1 MFFLGNQNEE
11 GGLKL
16 EVGAKAFHLHLL
28 KRKQYPVPPGFVLG
42 PGSPMGSPVSRGVE
56 QMGGFP
62 VAVRSSGQLEDM
74 EGASFAG
81 QYETFLNVSSE
92 EALNNCI
99 QACFESANHPRV
111 KTYLQSRN
119 LRCDEG
125 DGRRQIS
132 VIVQKMV
139 DVRYAGV
146 AFSLDP
152 MDGKEENFVL
162 EVCAGV
168 GERLVSGHTSPSRYA
183 VNFEAVKVVSY
194 DPGEERIQL
203 SPRQLEEIRD
213 YLLNI
218 QSDFESPQDVEWAI
232 DQNGRFWILQ
242 TRPITYVKWRI
253 DLGEYTNADF
263 KDGGISSS
271 VCTPMMFSL
280 YDRCFSESMDRYL
293 SALRLIKP
301 HTQRGW
307 MTHQYGR
314 AYWNVGIIKRA
325 LFKIPGFHERNLD
338 MDLGIEKDYGAL
350 GPHVT
355 PVNLKT
361 LVRAVP
367 ILIGLKREYSR
378 CRRMVERF
386 KGEFEGRD
394 QKVLAE
400 VEKFKAYSHDQF
412 SSKLEEMTLSYYIHT
427 ETSYFRSLYNNSN
440 YQSDFKKFIEKMD
453 QDIGGTTPLLEL
465 MLGLNE
471 ISHLEIQEGMV
482 GLLKVA
488 KAHSRQSAQWQKA
501 FQHFIRRY
509 YFHGDTA
516 LDLKTPRWGETPEI
530 LIERVD
536 SMLKTGVEPCDPE
549 KMKIAQRKRYL
560 QAYHE
565 VLNRIEKSSF
575 RARRKYR
582 AAFPAAVEQLRY
594 FMVNK
599 EKMREFSTRSYYVV
613 RQYLLEAERRLRGLG
628 VLGER
633 DDIFFLHIGEL
644 LDLAKNWRTLE
655 KDPIQKRIVYRRK
668 MYQSFR
674 KFTPPNEFGQKLV
687 EKNEERLRGFLKG
700 EGQLKGIACSPGVYE
715 GLARIIKDLSEV
727 EKIKPGE
734 VLVTKFTDPA
744 WTPVLGIVSA
754 VVTEVGG
761 VLSHAAVISREYG
774 IPAVLNSKHAT
785 EIIQNGQRI
794 RVDGDRGI
802 ILLM

>member
-1 MFFLGNQNEE
+1 
-11 GGLKL
+11 
-16 EVGAKAFHLHLL
+16 
-28 KRKQYPVPPGFVLG
+28 
-42 PGSPMGSPVSRGVE
+42 
-56 QMGGFP
+56 
-62 VAVRSSGQLEDM
+62 
-74 EGASFAG
+74 
-81 QYETFLNVSSE
+81 
-92 EALNNCI
+92 
-99 QACFESANHPRV
+99 
-111 KTYLQSRN
+111 
-119 LRCDEG
+119 
-125 DGRRQIS
+125 
-132 VIVQKMV
+132 
-139 DVRYAGV
+139 
-146 AFSLDP
+146 
-152 MDGKEENFVL
+152 
-162 EVCAGV
+162 
-168 GERLVSGHTSPSRYA
+168 
-183 VNFEAVKVVSY
+183 
-194 DPGEERIQL
+194 
-203 SPRQLEEIRD
+203 
-213 YLLNI
+213 
-218 QSDFESPQDVEWAI
+218 
-232 DQNGRFWILQ
+232 
-242 TRPITYVKWRI
+242 
-253 DLGEYTNADF
+253 
-263 KDGGISSS
+263 
-271 VCTPMMFSL
+271 
-280 YDRCFSESMDRYL
+280 
-293 SALRLIKP
+293 
-301 HTQRGW
+301 
-307 MTHQYGR
+307 
-314 AYWNVGIIKRA
+314 
-325 LFKIPGFHERNLD
+325 
-338 MDLGIEKDYGAL
+338 
-350 GPHVT
+350 
-355 PVNLKT
+355 
-361 LVRAVP
+361 
-367 ILIGLKREYSR
+367 
-378 CRRMVERF
+378 
-386 KGEFEGRD
+386 
-394 QKVLAE
+394 
-400 VEKFKAYSHDQF
+400 
-412 SSKLEEMTLSYYIHT
+412 
-427 ETSYFRSLYNNSN
+427 
-440 YQSDFKKFIEKMD
+440 
-453 QDIGGTTPLLEL
+453 
-465 MLGLNE
+465 
-471 ISHLEIQEGMV
+471 
-482 GLLKVA
+482 
-488 KAHSRQSAQWQKA
+488 
-501 FQHFIRRY
+501 
-509 YFHGDTA
+509 
-516 LDLKTPRWGETPEI
+516 
-530 LIERVD
+530 
-536 SMLKTGVEPCDPE
+536 MLKTGVEPCDPE